1 MRFHASVTR
10 AHSPFTLSRPCRL
23 KWQNPIAGFDV
34 AEHRLRRLLAQYP
47 RDSGHPGSPL
57 ARCRP
62 NTASIGLG
70 RTSAAMWP
78 PRPPLLCRRLLLAA
92 DDASP
97 GPWRPRLLPVL
108 VPRSV
113 LPGSVLRCPGIS
125 ICWFWLC
132 PICPSLLL
140 VAHLRWFDQALP
152 LGVLARSLMAGQ
164 ARVIHRILAISV
176 SAYPT

>member
-1 MRFHASVTR
+1 MWLRARIRLRFHASVTR

-78 PRPPLLCRRLLLAA
+78 PRPPSFAGGSYWPLTMPLLGRGIRVSCRSWCLDRCCLDLSFGALVS
-92 DDASP
+92 ASA
-97 GPWRPRLLPVL
+97 G
-108 VPRSV
+108 S
-113 LPGSVLRCPGIS
+113 GSVRSARLFSWWPIS
-125 ICWFWLC
+125 GGSIKLFHWGFWLD
-132 PICPSLLL
+132 P
-140 VAHLRWFDQALP
+140 
-152 LGVLARSLMAGQ
+152 
-164 ARVIHRILAISV
+164 
-176 SAYPT
+176 